1 VEGTDLNSLTPFRRF
16 CNGLHHA
23 RKEFNEN
30 VDEMLAFA
38 EVMALK
44 QNCVELDENGV
55 FYVSAAG
62 TIDEV
67 IPVMHAQL
75 DRLKRI
81 REERNNPH

>member
-1 VEGTDLNSLTPFRRF
+1 MHVMNSLSPFRRF
-16 CNGLHHA
+16 CNGLHQI
-23 RKEFNEN
+23 RKETNEQI
-30 VDEMLAFA
+30 DEILSFA

-55 FYVSAAG
+55 FYVSSAG

-75 DRLKRI
+75 ERLQRI
-81 REERNNPH
+81 REERNRQH